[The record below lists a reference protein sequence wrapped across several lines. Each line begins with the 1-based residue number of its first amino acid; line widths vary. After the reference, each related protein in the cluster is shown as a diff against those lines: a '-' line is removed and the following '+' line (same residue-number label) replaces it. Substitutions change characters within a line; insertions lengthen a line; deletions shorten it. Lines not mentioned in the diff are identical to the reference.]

1 MASLKYTV
9 DVDTRGA
16 RSSIASLQKAFG
28 GLGSTIAG
36 GFALG
41 GIIQFTDSIINL
53 QNKLRSL
60 TGNQELATSMFN
72 DITRVATAARAP
84 LQETGD
90 LYFRI
95 ARAARDLGIS
105 QQETSDITESL
116 AKSMSMTGATAQ
128 ETSGALLQLGQALQS
143 GRFQGDELRSVLENM
158 PIVSKAMADELGVT
172 IGELRKL
179 GSEGKITSDVFVRAM
194 QKNKKAIDDAFA
206 RSVPTAEQALNNLKT
221 TAATVYEELK
231 TQGADAGPAGALIKG
246 FDDLLTELK
255 KLTTDIPTLTTAI
268 KELADVLVLL
278 GLTFAAVKA
287 AAVIGPV
294 LLSASAGVT
303 KLGSSIGAVI
313 AEGKVLTTVFGSLKS
328 GAGGLGA
335 RLAGAFSVNA
345 IKGNITT
352 VINLGKNIGMLI
364 PLMFKTGNIIKGVQ
378 VIFGGLF
385 GILGRL
391 VGLLPLVLRGF
402 VRFIPIAGWIWTIWE
417 AIDALLKLFTG
428 NGIVYWLGVAA
439 DKIDNFFQ
447 KFLGVRIISDYVVP
461 TINTLMDKLRQFA
474 EYVGILDKKGPKG
487 GNKLGG
493 GREAPGGKNRAVT
506 DAFDASMSATKKDDV
521 FGDDSTRLTP
531 KPDDGKPTKTAKD
544 YANALRDVKKAI
556 LEITSAFRE
565 NSAARL
571 DDLNFQFKSLMMSED
586 QVALESQ
593 RRDILK
599 EQKTALADLDAK
611 QIEINES
618 EDLNRKGK
626 AEALAL
632 IAQQRVAINTAASEE
647 LAAAEKTL
655 QAIQAVNIEREK
667 ANGLIELQ
675 NLAASN
681 KVELQNLEDQLKLVG
696 LYGDNLENVTAQ
708 LELQQKLREIELE
721 YQTKLRDLDNERLKI
736 GEARYQNQLA
746 NLQALTAEQQ
756 KAAKAQADAQK
767 KLVDLKREAERNDIG
782 GAIGKRLEE
791 LERSVDPAVTAVE
804 GLNSLFSNMGS
815 ALDNF
820 VDTGK
825 LKFGDFAK
833 SVIADIAKIAL
844 KAAVTKLFTL
854 VGKSILG
861 LAAGGPVMANKPYVV
876 GEQGPE
882 LFVPNSAGSI
892 MTNASLNKNAGTGDS
907 GMGATV
913 NNTYITNNISA
924 IDSRSVAQMFVEN
937 RKSLLGASMMA
948 RKEMPYGG

>member
-1 MASLKYTV
+1 MARIDYVVGVNTKGAMSSL
-9 DVDTRGA
+9 A
-16 RSSIASLQKAFG
+16 ALENSLGNLRNAA
-28 GLGSTIAG
+28 IAG
-36 GFALG
+36 F
-41 GIIQFTDSIINL
+41 GITGIVQFGDSIIGL

-60 TGNQELATSMFN
+60 TGDQALVGSMFN
-72 DITRVATAARAP
+72 DITRIAGAARAP

-105 QQETSDITESL
+105 QQQTSDITESL

-194 QKNKKAIDDAFA
+194 EKNKKAIDDAFS
-206 RSVPTAEQALNNLKT
+206 RSVPTAMQALNNLKT
-221 TAATVYEELK
+221 AFAVAMTEMAQEEGTPSAAL
-231 TQGADAGPAGALIKG
+231 AGLAEAILSLAK
-246 FDDLLTELK
+246 
-255 KLTTDIPTLTTAI
+255 DIPQLVEAIKSLVTILGLLGVAMAAFKGIALVRVGLNALSKSFIQASVASGGFFTAI
-268 KELADVLVLL
+268 KAN
-278 GLTFAAVKA
+278 FAGIYKSMRAV
-287 AAVIGPV
+287 V
-294 LLSASAGVT
+294 
-303 KLGSSIGAVI
+303 
-313 AEGKVLTTVFGSLKS
+313 S
-328 GAGGLGA
+328 GAGQITAGVKRLGGTVTFMV
-335 RLAGAFSVNA
+335 RLRQVFFSLA
-345 IKGNITT
+345 A
-352 VINLGKNIGMLI
+352 
-364 PLMFKTGNIIKGVQ
+364 
-378 VIFGGLF
+378 
-385 GILGRL
+385 
-391 VGLLPLVLRGF
+391 
-402 VRFIPIAGWIWTIWE
+402 IAGN
-417 AIDALLKLFTG
+417 LL
-428 NGIVYWLGVAA
+428 
-439 DKIDNFFQ
+439 
-447 KFLGVRIISDYVVP
+447 RI
-461 TINTLMDKLRQFA
+461 LLRFA
-474 EYVGILDKKGPKG
+474 GWVGIALAIAEAVDYLVKKFFGFSIVDWAWQKVSALWAKLKEFAAWIGLTDKAAGR
-487 GNKLGG
+487 NKQGG
-493 GREAPGGKNRAVT
+493 GREAVGGSNRAVT
-506 DAFDASMSATKKDDV
+506 DAFDASMPGKKNDV
-521 FGDDSTRLTP
+521 FGDASTKISP
-531 KPDDGKPTKTAKD
+531 KDDVGKGAGKSAKD

-556 LEITSAFRE
+556 LEITAAFRE
-565 NSAARL
+565 SSAARM
-571 DDLNFQFKSLMMSED
+571 DDLNFQLRSLTMSED
-586 QVALESQ
+586 QVALETQ

-599 EQKTALADLDAK
+599 EQKTALAELDAK
-611 QIEINES
+611 QTEINES

-632 IAQQRVAINTAASEE
+632 IAQQRVAVNAAAAEE
-647 LAAAEKTL
+647 LAASEKTL
-655 QAIQAVNIEREK
+655 QAIQAINIEREK

-681 KVELQNLEDQLKLVG
+681 KVALQNLEDELQLIG

-708 LELQQKLREIELE
+708 LELQQKLREIELD
-721 YQTKLRDLDNERLKI
+721 YQTKLRDLDAERLKI
-736 GEARYQNQLA
+736 GEARYANQLA

-767 KLVDLKREAERNDIG
+767 KLVDLKRESERNDIG
-782 GAIGKRLEE
+782 AALGKRFEE

-804 GLNSLFSNMGS
+804 GLNSLFSNMGN

-861 LAAGGPVMANKPYVV
+861 LAAGGPVMANKPYLV

-892 MTNASLNKNAGTGDS
+892 MTNASMNKNVGADS

>member
-9 DVDTRGA
+9 DVDTKGA
-16 RSSIASLQKAFG
+16 KSSIASLQNSLG
-28 GLGSTIAG
+28 GLGATVAG
-36 GFALG
+36 AFAVG
-41 GIIQFTDSIINL
+41 EIVAFGDSIIGL

-60 TGNQELATSMFN
+60 TGDQALVSGMFN
-72 DITRVATAARAP
+72 DITRIAGAARAP

-95 ARAARDLGIS
+95 ARAAKDLGIS

-179 GSEGKITSDVFVRAM
+179 GSEGKITSDVFVSAM

-206 RSVPTAEQALNNLKT
+206 RSVPTAMQALNNLKT
-221 TAATVYEELK
+221 AAGIAFSELATEPGVGK
-231 TQGADAGPAGALIKG
+231 SIIDIAGS
-246 FDDLLTELK
+246 LLT
-255 KLTTDIPTLTTAI
+255 LTNDVKQLSVVI
-268 KELADVLVLL
+268 KELIEVLTIL

-287 AAVIGPV
+287 VAIIGPI
-294 LLSASAGVT
+294 LASASTGVT
-303 KLGSSIGAVI
+303 KLAGSIGAVV
-313 AEGKVLTTVFGSLKS
+313 AEGKVLSTVLGSLKS
-328 GAGGLGA
+328 GAGGLGTK
-335 RLAGAFSVNA
+335 LASAFSLTA
-345 IKGNITT
+345 IKGSISTI
-352 VINLGKNIGMLI
+352 INLGKNMGQLI
-364 PLMFKTGNIIKGVQ
+364 PIMLKTGNIFTGVRTIIGA
-378 VIFGGLF
+378 VIGVF
-385 GILGRL
+385 GRL
-391 VGLLPLVLRGF
+391 VGILPLILKGF
-402 VRFIPIAGWIWTIWE
+402 LKFIPIAGWIWTIWE

-439 DKIDNFFQ
+439 DKIDNFFE

-461 TINTLMDKLRQFA
+461 TINALMDKLRQFA
-474 EYVGILDKKGPKG
+474 EYVGVLDKKTPKG
-487 GNKLGG
+487 GNTG
-493 GREAPGGKNRAVT
+493 GREAPGGPNRAVT
-506 DAFDASMSATKKDDV
+506 DAFDASMAGKKNDV
-521 FGDDSTRLTP
+521 FGDASTKV
-531 KPDDGKPTKTAKD
+531 KPGGDGGKSAAQTAKD
-544 YANALRDVKKAI
+544 QAKALNDVKKAVI
-556 LEITSAFRE
+556 EVTAAYRE
-565 NSAARL
+565 QAKARL
-571 DDLNFQFKSLMMSED
+571 DDLKFQLDSLGMSED
-586 QVALESQ
+586 QVQIEQ
-593 RRDILK
+593 NRRDIIK
-599 EQKTALADLDAK
+599 EQADALKTLADKTLEVEEAYK
-611 QIEINES
+611 NKEISN
-618 EDLNRKGK
+618 KGRQ
-626 AEALAL
+626 EALAL
-632 IAQQRVAINTAASEE
+632 IAQETAAINAAADAQVAASEKE
-647 LAAAEKTL
+647 IKAIQAKNLAFDEQLKKTGLLQKANENKAAL
-655 QAIQAVNIEREK
+655 QAI
-667 ANGLIELQ
+667 
-675 NLAASN
+675 
-681 KVELQNLEDQLKLVG
+681 EDQLTLVG
-696 LYGDNLENVTAQ
+696 LYGDKLDEVTAQ
-708 LELQQKLREIELE
+708 LELQQQLRA
-721 YQTKLRDLDNERLKI
+721 NEV
-736 GEARYQNQLA
+736 AFQNQLLELEDQKLKLGEKRFNMEKA
-746 NLQALTAEQQ
+746 ILQQSKADADA
-756 KAAKAQADAQK
+756 AAKATAAAQKKVDDAQK
-767 KLVDLKREAERNDIG
+767 KSERNDIG
-782 GAIGKRLEE
+782 AALGKRFEE

-854 VGKSILG
+854 VGKAILG
-861 LAAGGPVMANKPYVV
+861 PKAAGGPVMANKPYVV

-892 MTNASLNKNAGTGDS
+892 MTNASMNKNAGADS

>member
-9 DVDTRGA
+9 DVDTKGA
-16 RSSIASLQKAFG
+16 RSSIASLENSLG
-28 GLGSTIAG
+28 GLGAFVAGAFATGEIIAFG
-36 GFALG
+36 
-41 GIIQFTDSIINL
+41 DSIVGL

-60 TGNQELATSMFN
+60 TGDQALVGSMFN
-72 DITRVATAARAP
+72 DITRIAGAARAP

-105 QQETSDITESL
+105 QQQTSDITESL

-194 QKNKKAIDDAFA
+194 EKNKKAIDDAFA
-206 RSVPTAEQALNNLKT
+206 RSVPTATQALNNLKT
-221 TAATVYEELK
+221 AFGIAMTEMATEDGPGKVFAKMIEDLLTLTKDVNALAETIKDLANIILFAGIAFLTLGKNALVMRGIAASINGVSTAFRAMVSGSAMGLMARNFKGIKNSITGITMAFGPFTKSTAQIMVAAKNAGALGKAFSRVLQVLFSVFAILGNVLRIAFRFAGWIGVVMAVAQAVDFLVKKFFGFSIIDEYVMPLINKLWYKMKQFATWLAGLAGIKIDIMSADPSKVRGGSNWGSQDK
-231 TQGADAGPAGALIKG
+231 PAPGTNDVFGNQDTKINPKADAGAG
-246 FDDLLTELK
+246 
-255 KLTTDIPTLTTAI
+255 
-268 KELADVLVLL
+268 
-278 GLTFAAVKA
+278 
-287 AAVIGPV
+287 
-294 LLSASAGVT
+294 
-303 KLGSSIGAVI
+303 
-313 AEGKVLTTVFGSLKS
+313 KS
-328 GAGGLGA
+328 
-335 RLAGAFSVNA
+335 
-345 IKGNITT
+345 
-352 VINLGKNIGMLI
+352 
-364 PLMFKTGNIIKGVQ
+364 
-378 VIFGGLF
+378 
-385 GILGRL
+385 
-391 VGLLPLVLRGF
+391 
-402 VRFIPIAGWIWTIWE
+402 
-417 AIDALLKLFTG
+417 
-428 NGIVYWLGVAA
+428 
-439 DKIDNFFQ
+439 
-447 KFLGVRIISDYVVP
+447 
-461 TINTLMDKLRQFA
+461 
-474 EYVGILDKKGPKG
+474 
-487 GNKLGG
+487 
-493 GREAPGGKNRAVT
+493 
-506 DAFDASMSATKKDDV
+506 
-521 FGDDSTRLTP
+521 
-531 KPDDGKPTKTAKD
+531 AKD

-556 LEITSAFRE
+556 LEITAAFRE
-565 NSAARL
+565 SSAARL
-571 DDLNFQFKSLMMSED
+571 DDLNFQLRSLTMSED
-586 QVALESQ
+586 QVALETQ

-632 IAQQRVAINTAASEE
+632 IAQQRVAINAAAAEE
-647 LAAAEKTL
+647 LAASEKTL
-655 QAIQAVNIEREK
+655 QAIQAINIEREK

-681 KVELQNLEDQLKLVG
+681 KVALQNLEDQLQLVG

-708 LELQQKLREIELE
+708 LELQQKLREIELD
-721 YQTKLRDLDNERLKI
+721 YQTKLRDLDAERLKI
-736 GEARYQNQLA
+736 GEARYANQLA

-767 KLVDLKREAERNDIG
+767 KLVDLKREAERTDIR
-782 GAIGKRLEE
+782 GALGKRFEE

-804 GLNSLFSNMGS
+804 GLNSLFSNMGN

-820 VDTGK
+820 VETGK
-825 LKFGDFAK
+825 LKFGDLAK
-833 SVIADIAKIAL
+833 SIIADLAKIAL

-861 LAAGGPVMANKPYVV
+861 RAAGGPVMANKPYVV

-892 MTNASLNKNAGTGDS
+892 MTNASMNKNAGADS

-913 NNTYITNNISA
+913 TNNYITNNISA

>member
-16 RSSIASLQKAFG
+16 RSSISSLEKSLG
-28 GLGSTIAG
+28 GLGAAVAG
-36 GFALG
+36 GFAIG
-41 GIIQFTDSIINL
+41 NIVAFGDSIIGL

-60 TGNQELATSMFN
+60 TGDQALVGSMFN
-72 DITRVATAARAP
+72 DITRIAGAARAP

-95 ARAARDLGIS
+95 ARAAKDLGIS
-105 QQETSDITESL
+105 QQQTSDITESL

-194 QKNKKAIDDAFA
+194 EKNKKAIDDAFA
-206 RSVPTAEQALNNLKT
+206 RSVPTAMQALNNLKT
-221 TAATVYEELK
+221 AFAVAMTEMAQEEGTPAAAL
-231 TQGADAGPAGALIKG
+231 AGLGEAILSLAKDIPALVEAIKSLVTILGLLGVAFAAFKGIALIRVGLNALSKAFIAASVSSTG
-246 FDDLLTELK
+246 FFTMFK
-255 KLTTDIPTLTTAI
+255 SNATGIVRSMKAIVTGTGQITA
-268 KELADVLVLL
+268 
-278 GLTFAAVKA
+278 GVKA
-287 AAVIGPV
+287 AGGTVTFLVRLRQAFFSI
-294 LLSASAGVT
+294 AAIAG
-303 KLGSSIGAVI
+303 
-313 AEGKVLTTVFGSLKS
+313 
-328 GAGGLGA
+328 
-335 RLAGAFSVNA
+335 N
-345 IKGNITT
+345 
-352 VINLGKNIGMLI
+352 
-364 PLMFKTGNIIKGVQ
+364 
-378 VIFGGLF
+378 
-385 GILGRL
+385 
-391 VGLLPLVLRGF
+391 VLRILL
-402 VRFIPIAGWIWTIWE
+402 RFAGW
-417 AIDALLKLFTG
+417 
-428 NGIVYWLGVAA
+428 
-439 DKIDNFFQ
+439 
-447 KFLGVRIISDYVVP
+447 
-461 TINTLMDKLRQFA
+461 
-474 EYVGILDKKGPKG
+474 VGIALAVAEAVDFLVKKFFGFSIVDWAWQKVSALWSKLKEFAAWIGLTDKASGR
-487 GNKLGG
+487 NKQGG
-493 GREAPGGKNRAVT
+493 GREAVGGPNRAVT
-506 DAFDASMSATKKDDV
+506 DAFDASRTRKKNDV
-521 FGDDSTRLTP
+521 FGDASTKVTP
-531 KPDDGKPTKTAKD
+531 KDDSAKEKAD
-544 YANALRDVKKAI
+544 EAKKKAEEQAKALRDVRDAI
-556 LEITSAFRE
+556 LEVTKAFRE
-565 NSAARL
+565 STAARL
-571 DDLNFQFKSLMMSED
+571 ADLDFQYKSLGMSED
-586 QVALESQ
+586 QIELESQ
-593 RRDILK
+593 RRDIIR
-599 EQKTALADLDAK
+599 EQSAAIADLDAK
-611 QIEINES
+611 QKEIQQN
-618 EDLNRKGK
+618 EDLSKKGK
-626 AEALAL
+626 EEALAL
-632 IAQQRVAINTAASEE
+632 LAKERIAIDETTAATLAASEAK
-647 LAAAEKTL
+647 LKL
-655 QAIQAVNIEREK
+655 IQAETIAREK
-667 ANGLIELQ
+667 NLAVIELE

-681 KVELQNLEDQLKLVG
+681 KVVLQNLEDQLQLVG

-708 LELQQKLREIELE
+708 LELQQKLREIELD
-721 YQTKLRDLDNERLKI
+721 YQTKLRDLDAERLKI
-736 GEARYQNQLA
+736 GEARYANQLA
-746 NLQALTAEQQ
+746 NLQALTTEQ
-756 KAAKAQADAQK
+756 KAAAKAQADAQK

-804 GLNSLFSNMGS
+804 GLNSLFSNMGT

-892 MTNASLNKNAGTGDS
+892 MTNASMNKNAGADS

-913 NNTYITNNISA
+913 TNNYITNNISA

-948 RKEMPYGG
+948 RKELPYGG